1 MLKQILG
8 KILGDPSER
17 WLRRWTPLV
26 EAINRLEP
34 EFEALTDAEL
44 RAMTDRF
51 RAQIAEAIAGPREAY
66 RRAYLA
72 WLVERDPAR
81 RAQQEYEVQQRLQE
95 LRQAEEAA
103 LEAIL
108 PQAFAVVRE
117 ASKRTLGLRHYDV
130 QLLGGIALHY
140 GKVAEMK
147 TGEGKTLVAT
157 LPLYLNALLGLGAHL
172 VTVNDYLARRDTRWM
187 GPIYH
192 LLGLRVGLLQAGEGN
207 AYVYDPDYEGGK
219 EDFTNLRPVSRKE
232 AYLADITYGTNNEFG
247 FDYLRDNMAFT
258 LEARVQRL
266 ERPHRYA
273 IVDEVDNIL
282 IDEARTPLI
291 ISGPAEEATE
301 EYIRWA
307 QIVRQLRPGDYEIDE
322 KHRTVHLTDSGY
334 DRIEQLI
341 GKPLFDPERPEE
353 LTPEQMK
360 MIHHL
365 EQALKAQFLYHRN
378 RDYIVQGRQ
387 VVIIDEFTGR
397 LMPDRRWSDGLHQA
411 IEAKEGVPIRPENV
425 TYATITIQNYFRMYE
440 KLAGMTGT
448 AATEAEEFQKI
459 YGLDVV
465 VIPTHRPMIRIDH
478 PDGIYRTKEA
488 KHRAILREIVRMHT
502 MGRPVLVGTTSVEA
516 SDYLSKRLQGEGLR
530 WLALVD
536 LIKDALRR
544 REAAGEE
551 VPLSSEERALLG
563 QPPEKV
569 PAGRLRAWARAL
581 GLDPDPLSPENL
593 ARLADLWGV
602 EEAGR
607 LRRVLEQGLPHEVL
621 NARHHDREAR
631 IIAQA
636 GRVGA
641 VTIATNMAGRG
652 VDIKLGGELPEEV
665 LRDVNR
671 VLRRAGFNPYEMT
684 FEERAEALQRLDP
697 AQYGLYR
704 EAVQRFLE
712 HLEGERTVKALGGL
726 HVIGTE
732 RHEARRIDNQ
742 LRGRAGRQGDPGS
755 SRFYLS
761 LEDDLL
767 RRFAGDRLRSLMERV
782 WGDDDEPLEH
792 PWLNKTIEEAQR
804 RVEGY
809 NFDIRKHLLEYD
821 DVLNRQRELIYG
833 QRLRLLLRDDLHE
846 DLWAMVEAEVDRRL
860 QSLKPGEGWK
870 VIEWLD
876 TIQPPM
882 VLGDGRFLPSFG
894 LALLLERLDA
904 RGPAPQAVA
913 ALLREAAQTAAA
925 HWAEAAARAVEAVA
939 GRSRETLS
947 EWVDAAE
954 RAFEEWRQ
962 QEPEG
967 RSAPNLK
974 ALLAQIRALTGL
986 EVRLEGLRSAAP
998 EEIRER
1004 LLAAV
1009 REAGH
1014 RALRLQALTAAAR
1027 RAGVGLTLNEADLL
1041 EASWEELAD
1050 LIREAVR
1057 QETEA
1062 RLDAHLGEVTGA
1074 LANRLNGQRDPM
1086 ALAQALWEAQ
1096 FTRQVSFDARTHQ
1109 RVTYAQVVFPLSY
1122 LAGRL
1127 LEEIPAAERKPRILA
1142 HLQGVLE
1149 AREEELGRSIWLGMS
1164 EQRPRDL
1171 DEPTRLSLAAWLGEA
1186 RWEAVADLPFARWE
1200 PDLQGEAVRFF
1211 GRRAFSAAARNLLL
1225 GLIGQLWVDYLTA
1238 IENLRQGIGLEAFG
1252 QRDPLVEYKRRA
1264 FEMFQDLLQNIRAEA
1279 VRRLF
1284 LIVPSGQALARE
1296 RRLAPGAKV
1305 GPGRSAGAAEAADRP
1320 IGRNDP
1326 CPCGSGK
1333 KYKHCHGRPG
1343 APPLPGT
1350 AGASRPT
1357 PQRR

>member
-1 MLKQILG
+1 MLKRILG
-8 KILGDPSER
+8 KIMGDPSDR
-17 WLRRWTPLV
+17 WLRRWAPLV

-51 RAQIAEAIAGPREAY
+51 RARIAEAIAVPREAH
-66 RRAYLA
+66 RQAYLA
-72 WLVERDPAR
+72 WLVERNPER
-81 RAQQEYEVQQRLQE
+81 RAQLEYEVKQRLTE
-95 LRQAEEAA
+95 LRQAEEAV
-103 LEAIL
+103 LEELL

-117 ASKRTLGLRHYDV
+117 AAKRTLGLRHYDV
-130 QLLGGIALHY
+130 QLLGGIALHF

-157 LPLYLNALLGLGAHL
+157 LPLYLNALLGLGVHL

-207 AYVYDPDYEGGK
+207 AYIYDPDYDAGK
-219 EDFTNLRPVSRKE
+219 EDFAQLRPVSRKE

-307 QIVRQLRPGDYEIDE
+307 QIVKQLRPGDYEIDE

-334 DRIEQLI
+334 DRVEQLI

-478 PDGIYRTKEA
+478 PDVIYRTQEA
-488 KHRAILREIVRMHT
+488 KRRAILREIVRMHT

-536 LIKDALRR
+536 LVKDALRR
-544 REAAGEE
+544 REGQGEDS
-551 VPLSSEERALLG
+551 PLSEADRELLG
-563 QPPEKV
+563 QAPEKL
-569 PAGRLRAWARAL
+569 PFGKLRAWARAL
-581 GLDPDPLSPENL
+581 GVDPDPLAPANL
-593 ARLADLWGV
+593 ERLMALWGV
-602 EEAGR
+602 ERADA
-607 LRRVLEQGLPHEVL
+607 LRRVLEQGVPHEVL

-641 VTIATNMAGRG
+641 VTIATHMAGRG

-665 LRDVNR
+665 LGDVNR

-684 FEERAEALQRLDP
+684 FEERAEALRRLDP
-697 AQYGLYR
+697 SQYGLYR

-712 HLEGERTVKALGGL
+712 HIEGERTVKALGGL
-726 HVIGTE
+726 HVLGTE

-833 QRLRLLLRDDLHE
+833 QRLQLLLREDLHD
-846 DLWAMVEAEVDRRL
+846 DLWAMVEAEVGRRL
-860 QSLKPGEGWK
+860 QQMKPGEGWK

-876 TIQPPM
+876 NIQPPM
-882 VLGDGRFLPSFG
+882 VLSDGRFLPSFS
-894 LALLLERLDA
+894 LSLLLERLES
-904 RGPAPQAVA
+904 GTPSLQGVT
-913 ALLREAAQTAAA
+913 ALLREAAQAAAA
-925 HWAEAAARAVEAVA
+925 HWAEAAARAVQAVA
-939 GRSRETLS
+939 ERSREALGD
-947 EWVDAAE
+947 WVDAAE
-954 RAFEEWRQ
+954 RAFEDWIQEGAEVRQ
-962 QEPEG
+962 
-967 RSAPNLK
+967 APNLRS
-974 ALLAQIRALTGL
+974 LVERVRELTGL
-986 EVRLEGLRSAAP
+986 EIRLEGLRTSVP
-998 EEIRER
+998 EEVRER
-1004 LLAAV
+1004 LKEAV

-1014 RALRLQALTAAAR
+1014 RALRWQALTAAAR
-1027 RAGVGLTLNEADLL
+1027 RAGVGLTVHEADLL
-1041 EASWEELAD
+1041 EAAWDELAEMV
-1050 LIREAVR
+1050 REGILR
-1057 QETEA
+1057 ETQA
-1062 RLDAHLGEVTGA
+1062 RLDAHLREVEGI
-1074 LANRLNGQRDPM
+1074 LADRLDGQRDPA
-1086 ALAQALWEAQ
+1086 ALAQAIWEAQ
-1096 FTRQVSFDARTHQ
+1096 FARQVAFDAKSHQ

-1122 LAGRL
+1122 RAGQL
-1127 LEEIPAAERKPRILA
+1127 LEEIPPAERGVRILE
-1142 HLQGVLE
+1142 HLRGVLE
-1149 AREEELGRSIWLGMS
+1149 AREEELGRAVWASMA
-1164 EQRPRDL
+1164 EQRPVDL
-1171 DEPTRLSLAAWLGEA
+1171 EEAARLSLMNWLGAE
-1186 RWEAVADLPFARWE
+1186 RWEALAETPFRRWE
-1200 PDLQGEAVRFF
+1200 PALQEEAVRFF

-1225 GLIGQLWVDYLTA
+1225 SLIGQLWVDYLTA

-1264 FEMFQDLLQNIRAEA
+1264 FEMFQDLLNNIRAEA

-1284 LIVPSGQALARE
+1284 LILPTGQALARE
-1296 RRLAPGAKV
+1296 RRGASGAQMRV
-1305 GPGRSAGAAEAADRP
+1305 QSGAAPRSV
-1320 IGRNDP
+1320 GRNDP

-1343 APPLPGT
+1343 APPLPGAT
-1350 AGASRPT
+1350 ALPSST
-1357 PQRR
+1357 SERRRR

>member
-1 MLKQILG
+1 MFKQILG
-8 KILGDPSER
+8 KILGEPSER
-17 WLRRWTPLV
+17 WLRRWASLV

-34 EFEALTDAEL
+34 ELEALTDAEL

-51 RAQIAEAIAGPREAY
+51 RSRIAEAISHHREAY
-66 RRAYLA
+66 RRAHLA
-72 WLVERDPAR
+72 WLVERDPQR
-81 RAQQEYEVQQRLQE
+81 RTQLEYEVRQRLSE
-95 LRQAEEAA
+95 LRQAEEAV
-103 LEAIL
+103 LEELL
-108 PQAFAVVRE
+108 PQAFAAVRE

-130 QLLGGIALHY
+130 QLLGGIALHF

-207 AYVYDPDYEGGK
+207 AYLYDPDYTGGK
-219 EDFTNLRPVSRKE
+219 EDFAQLRPVSRKE

-334 DRIEQLI
+334 DRVEQLI

-478 PDGIYRTKEA
+478 PDVIYRTKEA

-502 MGRPVLVGTTSVEA
+502 LGRPVLVGTTSVEA

-536 LIKDALRR
+536 LVKDALRR
-544 REAAGEE
+544 GETGSKGE
-551 VPLSSEERALLG
+551 FSEEERALLG
-563 QPPEKV
+563 QPPEQLPLGK
-569 PAGRLRAWARAL
+569 LRSWARNL
-581 GLDPDPLSPENL
+581 GLDPDPMAPANL
-593 ARLADLWGV
+593 ERLAALWGV
-602 EEAGR
+602 EDIDR
-607 LRRVLEQGLPHEVL
+607 LRRVLERGIPHEVL

-665 LRDVNR
+665 LGDVNR

-684 FEERAEALQRLDP
+684 FEERAEALRRLDP
-697 AQYGLYR
+697 SQYGLYG
-704 EAVQRFLE
+704 EAVRRFLE
-712 HLEGERTVKALGGL
+712 HIEGERTVKALGGL
-726 HVIGTE
+726 HIIGTE

-767 RRFAGDRLRSLMERV
+767 RRFAGDRLRRFMERV
-782 WGDDDEPLEH
+782 WEDEDEPLEH

-821 DVLNRQRELIYG
+821 DVLNRQRELIYS
-833 QRLRLLLRDDLHE
+833 QRLRLLLRDDLHD

-860 QSLKPGEGWK
+860 RQMKPGEGWK

-876 TIQPPM
+876 SIQPPM

-894 LALLLERLDA
+894 LALLLERLKPD
-904 RGPAPQAVA
+904 GEVPAEAM
-913 ALLREAAQTAAA
+913 ALLQEAARAAAA
-925 HWAEAAARAVEAVA
+925 HWAEAAARAVQAVA
-939 GRSRETLS
+939 DRSHQALSDWVET
-947 EWVDAAE
+947 AE
-954 RAFEEWRQ
+954 RAFEDWL
-962 QEPEG
+962 QESQESGQAPSL
-967 RSAPNLK
+967 RS
-974 ALLAQIRALTGL
+974 LLERVRELTGL
-986 EVRLEGLRSAAP
+986 DIRLEGMRAARP
-998 EEIRER
+998 EEVRAALTE
-1004 LLAAV
+1004 AV

-1014 RALRLQALTAAAR
+1014 RTLRMQAMAAAAR
-1027 RAGVGLTLNEADLL
+1027 RVGIGFTLNEADLL
-1041 EASWEELAD
+1041 ESSWEELAEI
-1050 LIREAVR
+1050 IREGVQAEA
-1057 QETEA
+1057 QA
-1062 RLDAHLGEVTGA
+1062 RLEAHLREAEGLLTE
-1074 LANRLNGQRDPM
+1074 RLNGQRD
-1086 ALAQALWEAQ
+1086 ATTLAQALWEAQ
-1096 FTRQVSFDARTHQ
+1096 FTRQTAFDARTHQ

-1127 LEEIPAAERKPRILA
+1127 FEEIPEAERGPRILE
-1142 HLQGVLE
+1142 HLHGVLE
-1149 AREEELGRSIWLGMS
+1149 AREEELGRTTWASVAD
-1164 EQRPRDL
+1164 QRPVDL
-1171 DEPTRLSLAAWLGEA
+1171 EEAARLSLQAWLGEA
-1186 RWEAVADLPFARWE
+1186 RWEAVAEVPFRQWDPA
-1200 PDLQGEAVRFF
+1200 LQEEALRFF
-1211 GRRAFSAAARNLLL
+1211 GRRAFSAAARHLLL
-1225 GLIGQLWVDYLTA
+1225 SLIGQLWVEYLTA

-1264 FEMFQDLLQNIRAEA
+1264 FEMFQDLLNNIRAET

-1284 LIVPSGQALARE
+1284 LIVPAGQALARE
-1296 RRLAPGAKV
+1296 RRSAPGARARV
-1305 GPGRSAGAAEAADRP
+1305 QAEPASRA

-1350 AGASRPT
+1350 APSTRSTSEP
-1357 PQRR
+1357 RRR